1 METNSNDLNLKTS
14 SSEDE
19 FDLGSLVQFII
30 RNKKV
35 ICIFPLLSLFLGI
48 LYSLTIKK
56 TWEGQ
61 FRIVLESKNDLPLL
75 TNNRVITAMKS
86 LPMPKSVSIRTEVSI
101 LNSPS
106 VLMPIYEFATSD
118 KQDILSNDKF
128 DEWKK
133 NLSINKERN
142 TTVVS
147 VFYRDK
153 NKEKVIPVLEK
164 LSTSYQ
170 EYSGRRIK
178 REQILTS
185 NYLKDQISLF
195 KEKSSDSLRELQE
208 FGVEQDIFLDGF
220 KNNNLGSNL
229 SQKNISENMT
239 KNNLVTTG
247 NFLQKNINIERNR
260 VEAANEIRLI
270 NVQLKKI
277 AEINDPE
284 KLQYIGSTIPALR
297 EGGLPQKLEEIEGKL
312 VELRSKYTDEDR
324 SITQVLEKRKIL
336 IDLLK
341 NRSINYL
348 KAAKIEAEARLE
360 ASRRPKGVLLKYKEL
375 IRVAERDEETLV
387 NLENELRANELKAAI
402 KNDPWEIITKPTMKS
417 YPVSPRKTRIGFL
430 FFSLGLV
437 FSIIYSFYK
446 EKKSDII
453 FDLHQL
459 EKLLSLNFMKEI
471 KIDSNL
477 LKSDKFLF
485 LKEYINK
492 QQGDIINLIMLKDL
506 DSKNVENLRNF
517 LIKTNKDKKQIKII
531 SSPEEFQKLSESNI
545 NILVAPSKNVTYEEI
560 NTIKKYMKLFDFNL
574 LGLFAINDDN

>member
-1 METNSNDLNLKTS
+1 MRKT
-14 SSEDE
+14 
-19 FDLGSLVQFII
+19 
-30 RNKKV
+30 KV
-35 ICIFPLLSLFLGI
+35 
-48 LYSLTIKK
+48 
-56 TWEGQ
+56 
-61 FRIVLESKNDLPLL
+61 V
-75 TNNRVITAMKS
+75 
-86 LPMPKSVSIRTEVSI
+86 
-101 LNSPS
+101 SPS
-106 VLMPIYEFATSD
+106 SFV
-118 KQDILSNDKF
+118 Q
-128 DEWKK
+128 
-133 NLSINKERN
+133 R
-142 TTVVS
+142 
-147 VFYRDK
+147 
-153 NKEKVIPVLEK
+153 
-164 LSTSYQ
+164 
-170 EYSGRRIK
+170 
-178 REQILTS
+178 
-185 NYLKDQISLF
+185 
-195 KEKSSDSLRELQE
+195 
-208 FGVEQDIFLDGF
+208 
-220 KNNNLGSNL
+220 
-229 SQKNISENMT
+229 
-239 KNNLVTTG
+239 
-247 NFLQKNINIERNR
+247 NINIERNR
-260 VEAANEIRLI
+260 VTAANEIRLI
-270 NVQLKKI
+270 NIQLKKI

-284 KLQYIGSTIPALR
+284 KLQYIGSTITALR
-297 EGGLPQKLEEIEGKL
+297 EEGLPQTLEEIEGEL

-348 KAAKIEAEARLE
+348 KAAKMAAESRLE
-360 ASRRPKGVLLKYKEL
+360 ASDRPKGVLLKYKEL

-506 DSKNVENLRNF
+506 DSKNVESLRNF

-531 SSPEEFQKLSESNI
+531 SSPEEFQKLGESNI
-545 NILVAPSKNVTYEEI
+545 NILVTPSKNVTYEQI
-560 NTIKKYMKLFDFNL
+560 NTIKKYTKLFDFNL

>member
-1 METNSNDLNLKTS
+1 METNSNDLNLKNSTV
-14 SSEDE
+14 EDE
-19 FDLGSLVQFII
+19 FDLGNLVQFII

-35 ICIFPLLSLFLGI
+35 ICIFPLLSLFCGI
-48 LYSLTIKK
+48 FYSLTIKK

-61 FRIVLESKNDLPLL
+61 FRIVLENQSALP
-75 TNNRVITAMKS
+75 NINPAISRIANIPSPSVITLK
-86 LPMPKSVSIRTEVSI
+86 TEVSI

-118 KQDILSNDKF
+118 KQDILSSDKF
-128 DEWKK
+128 DGWKK

-142 TTVVS
+142 TSVVS

-164 LSTSYQ
+164 LSNSYQ

-178 REQILTS
+178 REQLLTS

-208 FGVEQDIFLDGF
+208 FGVEQDIFLDGL
-220 KNNNLGSNL
+220 KSNNLGSNL
-229 SQKNISENMT
+229 LQENISENMT
-239 KNNLVTTG
+239 KDMLVTPS
-247 NFLQKNINIERNR
+247 NFIQKNINIERNR

-284 KLQYIGSTIPALR
+284 KLQYIGSTITALR
-297 EGGLPQKLEEIEGKL
+297 KEGLPQKLEDIEGEL

-348 KAAKIEAEARLE
+348 KAAKLEAEARLE
-360 ASRRPKGVLLKYKEL
+360 ASIRPKGVLLKYKEL
-375 IRVAERDEETLV
+375 IRVAERDEKTLIK
-387 NLENELRANELKAAI
+387 LENQLRALELSAAK
-402 KNDPWEIITKPTMKS
+402 KNDPWEIITQPTMFS
-417 YPVSPRKTRIGFL
+417 NPVSPSKTKIGFL
-430 FFSLGLV
+430 FFSLGVV

-446 EKKSDII
+446 EKKSNII

-459 EKLLSLNFMKEI
+459 EKLLSLNFIKEI
-471 KIDSNL
+471 KTDSNL

-506 DSKNVENLRNF
+506 DSKKVENLRNF
-517 LIKTNKDKKQIKII
+517 LIKTNKDEKQIKII

-545 NILVAPSKNVTYEEI
+545 NILVTPSKNVTYEQI
-560 NTIKKYMKLFDFNL
+560 TTIKKYMKLFDFNL

>member
-1 METNSNDLNLKTS
+1 M
-14 SSEDE
+14 
-19 FDLGSLVQFII
+19 
-30 RNKKV
+30 
-35 ICIFPLLSLFLGI
+35 
-48 LYSLTIKK
+48 
-56 TWEGQ
+56 
-61 FRIVLESKNDLPLL
+61 
-75 TNNRVITAMKS
+75 
-86 LPMPKSVSIRTEVSI
+86 
-101 LNSPS
+101 
-106 VLMPIYEFATSD
+106 
-118 KQDILSNDKF
+118 
-128 DEWKK
+128 
-133 NLSINKERN
+133 
-142 TTVVS
+142 
-147 VFYRDK
+147 
-153 NKEKVIPVLEK
+153 
-164 LSTSYQ
+164 
-170 EYSGRRIK
+170 
-178 REQILTS
+178 
-185 NYLKDQISLF
+185 
-195 KEKSSDSLRELQE
+195 
-208 FGVEQDIFLDGF
+208 
-220 KNNNLGSNL
+220 
-229 SQKNISENMT
+229 
-239 KNNLVTTG
+239 
-247 NFLQKNINIERNR
+247 
-260 VEAANEIRLI
+260 
-270 NVQLKKI
+270 
-277 AEINDPE
+277 
-284 KLQYIGSTIPALR
+284 
-297 EGGLPQKLEEIEGKL
+297 PQKLEGIEGEL

-324 SITQVLEKRKIL
+324 SIKQVLEKRKIL

-459 EKLLSLNFMKEI
+459 GKLLSLNFMKEI

-485 LKEYINK
+485 LKEYIYK

-531 SSPEEFQKLSESNI
+531 SSPEEFQKLS
-545 NILVAPSKNVTYEEI
+545 
-560 NTIKKYMKLFDFNL
+560 
-574 LGLFAINDDN
+574 

>member
-61 FRIVLESKNDLPLL
+61 FRIVLENQSVLPKINLAIS
-75 TNNRVITAMKS
+75 RVANITSPTKMS
-86 LPMPKSVSIRTEVSI
+86 LNTEVSI

-118 KQDILSNDKF
+118 KQDILNSNKF
-128 DEWKK
+128 DLWKE
-133 NLSINKERN
+133 NLRIDKERN
-142 TTVVS
+142 TSVVG
-147 VFYRDK
+147 VVYRDT

-164 LSTSYQ
+164 LSNSYQ
-170 EYSGRRIK
+170 EYSGRRK
-178 REQILTS
+178 RRERILTS
-185 NYLKDQISLF
+185 NYLKEQISIF

-229 SQKNISENMT
+229 LQKNISENMT

-284 KLQYIGSTIPALR
+284 KLQYIGSTITALR
-297 EGGLPQKLEEIEGKL
+297 KEGLPQKLEGIEGEL

-324 SITQVLEKRKIL
+324 SIKQVLEKR
-336 IDLLK
+336 
-341 NRSINYL
+341 
-348 KAAKIEAEARLE
+348 
-360 ASRRPKGVLLKYKEL
+360 
-375 IRVAERDEETLV
+375 
-387 NLENELRANELKAAI
+387 
-402 KNDPWEIITKPTMKS
+402 
-417 YPVSPRKTRIGFL
+417 
-430 FFSLGLV
+430 
-437 FSIIYSFYK
+437 
-446 EKKSDII
+446 
-453 FDLHQL
+453 
-459 EKLLSLNFMKEI
+459 
-471 KIDSNL
+471 
-477 LKSDKFLF
+477 
-485 LKEYINK
+485 
-492 QQGDIINLIMLKDL
+492 
-506 DSKNVENLRNF
+506 
-517 LIKTNKDKKQIKII
+517 
-531 SSPEEFQKLSESNI
+531 
-545 NILVAPSKNVTYEEI
+545 
-560 NTIKKYMKLFDFNL
+560 
-574 LGLFAINDDN
+574 